1 MMTQWINEIKDG
13 QRIKGRYLITNVS
26 KGVTSN
32 NSTYLTISFQDKT
45 GSIDGKLWDVAPT
58 DIEVFA
64 VGNIVNLDA
73 DVLNYR
79 GNLQL
84 KIISAAIVDTP
95 IDPSCF
101 TMAAPVPVAE
111 MERQL
116 EAVLNGIEH
125 GQIKL
130 LVTTLIK
137 NHYPQF
143 ITYPAAVRNHHE
155 YASGLLYHT
164 LSMVRLGEA
173 ILPHYP
179 GLNRDMLIAG
189 ILIHDLGKT
198 VELSGPIIPKY
209 TVTGKLIGHITLMTS
224 EILNLVKELGVDEEV
239 GTLLAHMVISH
250 HGKQEFGSPIIPMT
264 KEALLLSM
272 IDDMDAKLVMAEK
285 ALEGVEPGDF
295 SSRVYALDDRSLYQ
309 PKFNKK

>member
-1 MMTQWINEIKDG
+1 MAQWINEIKDG

-26 KGVTSN
+26 KGVTAN

-45 GSIDGKLWDVAPT
+45 GAIDGKLWDVTPT
-58 DIEVFA
+58 DIEVFTI
-64 VGNIVNLDA
+64 GNIVNLDA

-84 KIISAAIVDTP
+84 KIISATIVDTP
-95 IDPSCF
+95 VDPSCF
-101 TMAAPVPVAE
+101 TMAAPVPVE
-111 MERQL
+111 QMERQL
-116 EAVLNGIEH
+116 ESVLNGIEH

-179 GLNRDMLIAG
+179 GINRDMLIAG

-224 EILNLVKELGVDEEV
+224 EILNLVKELEIDEEI
-239 GTLLAHMVISH
+239 GTLLAHMVNSH
-250 HGKQEFGSPIIPMT
+250 HGKQEFGSPVIPMT

-285 ALEGVEPGDF
+285 ALDGVEPGDF